1 MNPNLIPT
9 LIIGAGGHGK
19 VVLDIL
25 QSGQQYRPVGFIDA
39 DPKLAGTT
47 VGNLTVFGAVHLLG
61 RLIAQHRIAAAIIA
75 IGDNRARSSY
85 AGAVD
90 QHRLPLINAIHR
102 SAVVSPGVQLGR
114 NVVIAANAV
123 VCTESK
129 IGDFTIINTAA
140 TVDHECEIGP
150 AVHVC
155 PGAHLAGRVRV
166 DANAFIGLGANI
178 IQCLRLGTGA
188 IIGAGAVVLTD
199 VPAGATAVGV
209 PARIVKSGKMQ
220 AA

>member
-1 MNPNLIPT
+1 MIGT

-25 QSGQQYRPVGFIDA
+25 QAGDQYRPAGFIDA

-47 VGNLTVFGAVHLLG
+47 VGDLPVFGAIHLLS
-61 RLIAQHRIAAAIIA
+61 RLIAKHRIGAAIIA

-85 AGAVD
+85 ARAVD
-90 QHRLPLINAIHR
+90 ACSLPLINAIHP
-102 SAVVSPGVQLGR
+102 SAVVARSATLGR
-114 NVVIAANAV
+114 NVMIAANAV

-129 IGDFTIINTAA
+129 IGDFSILNTSATI
-140 TVDHECEIGP
+140 DHECEIGP

-166 DANAFIGLGANI
+166 DAGAFIGLGANV
-178 IQCLRLGTGA
+178 IQCLRIGTGA
-188 IIGAGAVVLTD
+188 IVGAGAVVLSD
-199 VPAGATAVGV
+199 VPAHATVVGV
-209 PARIVKSGKMQ
+209 PGRIIKSGQ
-220 AA
+220 AVAA

>member
-1 MNPNLIPT
+1 MIDT

-25 QSGQQYRPVGFIDA
+25 QSGENYRPVGFIDA

-47 VGNLTVFGAVHLLG
+47 VGSLPVFGAIHLLS
-61 RLIAQHRIAAAIIA
+61 RLVAKHRIGAAVIA

-85 AGAVD
+85 AKAVD
-90 QHRLPLINAIHR
+90 ACGLPLINAIHPLAIVAR
-102 SAVVSPGVQLGR
+102 SAVLGR
-114 NVVIAANAV
+114 NVVIAAGAV
-123 VCTESK
+123 VCTEAK
-129 IGDFTIINTAA
+129 IGDFAIINTSA

-166 DANAFIGLGANI
+166 ETGAFIGLGANV
-178 IQCLRLGTGA
+178 IQCLR
-188 IIGAGAVVLTD
+188 IGAGAIVGAGTVVLVD
-199 VPAGATAVGV
+199 VPGYATVVGV
-209 PARIVKSGKMQ
+209 PGRVVKSGQ
-220 AA
+220 AIAA